1 MRGVGTAAARRPHF
15 GGANLLRTLAVLA
28 VLYSHIS
35 YYLID
40 DLGTGWWMIDTVYEV
55 FVKGLR
61 LHQHLSFL
69 GVAVFMVLTG
79 LLLTASVSGNHPGR
93 FLVNRVGRLLPA
105 LWVAV
110 ALAVLLVK
118 VGINGMFSGHD
129 GITTGQAALSFV
141 LGGFF
146 LKPEVAVLG
155 VTWTLVVQITFYV
168 YSVATRPLLR
178 RAPAAV
184 PILGAALCCAVLIY
198 NQYIPQPYSVP
209 MLTKVAATLPAV
221 FVGQVIYMAWT
232 RMASWRWLAV
242 AALAQVEVVLL
253 ATDIRAYW
261 AGDRYLWTIV
271 VVASAVLAL
280 ARYDGP
286 IARWSVVRW
295 TGTRSYAIYLL
306 HTLILYRAYDW
317 TVGLVGKTGAV
328 VVFLAATA
336 VASELLYRAVEVPAG
351 RWIGSVAARV
361 GAPKA
366 DPGGAAR
373 PGSGA
378 VRDGSE
384 VAERA

>member
-1 MRGVGTAAARRPHF
+1 MPVPTDVPSQGTRLRF

-40 DLGTGWWMIDTVYEV
+40 DLGTGWWLIDAVYETLV
-55 FVKGLR
+55 HGAR
-61 LHQHLSFL
+61 LNQHLSFL
-69 GVAVFMVLTG
+69 GVAVFMMLTG
-79 LLLTASVSGNHPGR
+79 LLLTASAARNAPSR
-93 FLVNRVGRLLPA
+93 FLVNRIGRLLPA

-110 ALAVLLVK
+110 AAAVLLVK
-118 VGINGMFSGHD
+118 VGVNGMFSGQD
-129 GITTGQAALSFV
+129 GITNGQAALSFF

-155 VTWTLVVQITFYV
+155 VTWTLVVQIVFYC

-178 RAPAAV
+178 RTPAAV
-184 PILGAALCCAVLIY
+184 PLLGAALCAAVLLY
-198 NQYIPQPYSVP
+198 NLYIPQPYQVP

-221 FVGQVIYMAWT
+221 FVGQIIYMAWT

-271 VVASAVLAL
+271 VVAVAVLLL
-280 ARYDGP
+280 ARYDGFL
-286 IARWSVVRW
+286 ARWSVVHW

-317 TVGLVGKTGAV
+317 TVGLLGKTGAV
-328 VVFLAATA
+328 VAFLAATA
-336 VASELLYRAVEVPAG
+336 IAAELLYRSVEVPAG
-351 RWIGSVAARV
+351 RWIGTLASRV
-361 GAPKA
+361 GRPKQQEPDHAA
-366 DPGGAAR
+366 DHEPTRRSAQ
-373 PGSGA
+373 
-378 VRDGSE
+378 
-384 VAERA
+384 